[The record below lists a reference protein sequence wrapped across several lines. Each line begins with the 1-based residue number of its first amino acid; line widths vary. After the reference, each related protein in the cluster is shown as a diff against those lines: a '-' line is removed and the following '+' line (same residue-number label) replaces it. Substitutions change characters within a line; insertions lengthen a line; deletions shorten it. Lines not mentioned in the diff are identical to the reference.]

1 MAKYR
6 RTIQSGGFRPEQVSE
21 KNITRLQEHADRIT
35 QALRDERNA
44 VISDRNNIAQSMKE
58 NAAIEQ
64 KQSETSYRIQKQNE
78 ETLLQQERALAARAE
93 KQFEMDSRA
102 SAQVFGDLSR
112 LSFTAADKLREIEIE
127 KLTQKDKA
135 LAAEI
140 MLLGDNHPHVKALA
154 GLKTEVQIE
163 EIQSK
168 SKLAQAREA
177 GLDDYEAD
185 KILKNLNKLGYHSKS
200 AILNHVSKKWGGFL
214 RDALQDSTKKYYDPE
229 TNEMFSGME
238 AGRDRNRAQIV
249 ASQELKVFE
258 DIHGTTA
265 QLASLKQET
274 GFYNNIFS
282 VTQTFV
288 DSAAKAHHADVIE
301 GQTTDFRFKLRN
313 AKDAKQ
319 AQDIIEGE
327 ADTLRSLLGN
337 EGFQKLL
344 RETAK
349 QVDSDGNPMYNLAA
363 MAAARI
369 GPKGEAWGDRWKDQ
383 VETVK
388 AELAQGQNA
397 IFRQQEATKDR
408 EATQAF
414 ERIMPRLMEQLDA
427 NPAQDDKDILATAE
441 AELLNKY
448 GRVPHQFVMLKRQI
462 ENENKVESE
471 QKAAIIREKIRT
483 GRATQGEVL
492 SIGNPTLRAELQQE
506 YNQAV
511 KARNFGPNYDAT
523 LKAVKKA
530 AMKVMGDSLEGAAS
544 FQTERLNLVMQQD
557 FAADYK
563 DGLVK
568 FNGDA
573 TRALDYASNK
583 LEAEVTRA
591 LAGDQKARYYNT
603 SGEYNQK
610 VFNNIQALKTKT
622 AAQKDEAMNT
632 LISTIGAVG
641 INALESPGLLGNE
654 IELRHIS
661 QSNATGQVL
670 QFTPQITRAA
680 NLLGIT
686 ELEAT
691 NAAIAAHN
699 KVNPNKILPLTLDPA
714 LQAVNSARPETRALF
729 FNNPTTGSVYRGSVE
744 IDSPSLSQARHVRSS
759 MRPFVSGNTGRS
771 TGPHGD
777 FRVWD
782 KTTKQYVNPGPFM
795 NLLTVNGKPVTS
807 QYQMTSPY
815 GMRNHPV
822 TGEYKMHHG
831 IDYAMPEGTQVDVNA
846 RFLEE
851 IDDPTAGIMGIY
863 EFERNGRQY
872 ELHALHG
879 QRRPRN

>member
-6 RTIQSGGFRPEQVSE
+6 RTIQSGGFSPEQVSE

-35 QALRDERNA
+35 QALRDERDA
-44 VISDRNNIAQSMKE
+44 VISDRNNIARSMKE

-64 KQSETSYRIQKQNE
+64 QQSETSYRIQKQNE
-78 ETLLQQERALAARAE
+78 QTLLDNERALAERAQ

-102 SAQVFGDLSR
+102 SAQIFGDLGR
-112 LSFTAADKLREIEIE
+112 LSFTAADKLRKIEIE

-140 MLLGDNHPHVKALA
+140 MLLGDNHPDVKALA

-177 GLDDYEAD
+177 GLDEYDAD
-185 KILKNLNKLGYHSKS
+185 KILQRLNKLGYHSKS
-200 AILNHVSKKWGGFL
+200 AILNHVSNKWSAFL
-214 RDALQDSTKKYYDPE
+214 REALQDGTKKYRDPE
-229 TNEMFSGME
+229 TGEMFSGME
-238 AGRDRNRAQIV
+238 AARDRNRAQLV

-265 QLASLKQET
+265 QLAALKQET
-274 GFYNNIFS
+274 GFYNNIFN
-282 VTQTFV
+282 VTQSFV
-288 DSAAKAHHADVIE
+288 DSAAKAHHADVVD
-301 GQTTDFRFKLRN
+301 GQLTDFRFKLRN
-313 AKDAKQ
+313 AKDSKQ
-319 AQDIIEGE
+319 AQDIVEAE

-337 EGFQKLL
+337 EGYQKFL

-369 GPKGEAWGDRWKDQ
+369 GPNGETWGDRWKDQ

-388 AELAQGQNA
+388 AEIARGQNV
-397 IFRQQEATKDR
+397 IFSLQEATKDR

-414 ERIMPRLMEQLDA
+414 QRVMPRLLAQLDA

-448 GRVPHQFVMLKRQI
+448 GRVPKQFYDLQRQI
-462 ENENKVESE
+462 VTENKAESE
-471 QKAAIIREKIRT
+471 QKAQLILEKIRT

-492 SIGNPTLRAELQQE
+492 SIADPALRAEVQKQYDATIKL
-506 YNQAV
+506 
-511 KARNFGPNYDAT
+511 RNFGPNYSET

-530 AMKVMGDSLEGAAS
+530 AMKIMGDSLEGSAS

-557 FAADYK
+557 FANDYK
-563 DGLVK
+563 EGLVK
-568 FNGDA
+568 FNGDT
-573 TRALDYASNK
+573 TRALDYASAK

-591 LAGDQKARYYNT
+591 LAGDKKARYYST
-603 SGEYNQK
+603 TGEYNQK
-610 VFNNIQALKTKT
+610 EFTNIQALKNKT

-661 QSNATGQVL
+661 QSNMTGQVL
-670 QFTPQITRAA
+670 RFTPQIIKAA
-680 NLLGIT
+680 RLLGIT

-699 KVNPNKILPLTLDPA
+699 KVNPNKIPPLRLDA
-714 LQAVNSARPETRALF
+714 SLKAINNARSETRALF
-729 FNNPTTGSVYRGSVE
+729 FNNPSPTTIMRGAAEITGSPLR
-744 IDSPSLSQARHVRSS
+744 DP
-759 MRPFVSGNTGRS
+759 GNMRS
-771 TGPHGD
+771 T
-777 FRVWD
+777 FR
-782 KTTKQYVNPGPFM
+782 TT
-795 NLLTVNGKPVTS
+795 TA
-807 QYQMTSPY
+807 
-815 GMRNHPV
+815 V
-822 TGEYKMHHG
+822 TGEGYTIKGLNDTYGRPVVLDQSALVAFDQMIRDSNGMVNSKDIASSQRSTTHNRRVGGASGSPHLRGNAVDIHG
-831 IDYAMPEGTQVDVNA
+831 KSRNWIRKYGAKYGWYLIDYPGSH
-846 RFLEE
+846 
-851 IDDPTAGIMGIY
+851 GGH
-863 EFERNGRQY
+863 FEY
-872 ELHALHG
+872 
-879 QRRPRN
+879 RPN